1 MGHWNH
7 RVMRH
12 NAGAENEYLAIHE
25 VYYGIDED
33 DNKDKVGWTLDPI
46 SVSGETIDELRET
59 LERML
64 RALDK
69 PIMEYKDDHKD

>member
-12 NAGAENEYLAIHE
+12 NTGTEDEYLAIHE
-25 VYYGIDED
+25 VYYGMDDED
-33 DNKDKVGWTLDPI
+33 GKGKTGWTQDP
-46 SVSGETIDELRET
+46 VAPYGDTLNELRET

-69 PIMEYKDDHKD
+69 PIMEYKDD

>member
-12 NAGAENEYLAIHE
+12 NAGTEDEYFAIHE
-25 VYYGIDED
+25 VYYDLKD
-33 DNKDKVGWTLDPI
+33 DDGKKETVWTKDPVR
-46 SVSGETIDELRET
+46 VSGETVEELRET

-64 RALDK
+64 RALDT
-69 PIMEYKDDHKD
+69 PVMEYNDD